1 MRTPLG
7 LALSAEVDSLVE
19 QYRDRGRYSSTGSK
33 ASKMSYM
40 SHAQQRANHS
50 NEGVYSGAKHRKL
63 QMKASWSLAPVDSD
77 EE

>member
-33 ASKMSYM
+33 ASKMYTCRMPSSEQITPM
-40 SHAQQRANHS
+40 KASIRA
-50 NEGVYSGAKHRKL
+50 KRKL